1 MMQDYGRTQELV
13 AAANNSAGAADK
25 QYGKTLDSLQTSLT
39 RLKNAWDE
47 FSMSFADNDFI
58 KGAVDALSKLLEI
71 INKITGNSGLLK
83 LAVIVPAMTGADK
96 AVTAFRNN
104 LIIQDDGSKGNKKGL
119 RDAIKGTATD
129 LLQGR
134 KKEKATALNLSE
146 IVGKVNPKESFNKY
160 SKQKQ
165 DAEEELAR
173 AASDYGSFET
183 IQEYTKLFDEANQK
197 LKNFNL
203 QQYEATEIK
212 NASIKATQDAIDA
225 AKNENKELSYSTIIM
240 AAVNTARKS
249 GINTAWEQWKAST
262 AVFLANKMEAAGLIE
277 VGTASKVAEG
287 GLKAVGAAAWAS
299 LGPYVLIAIAIA
311 AVIGLI
317 YHLNKVAQNRS
328 LENRLE
334 AASEAATAAQE
345 AATKANEAYTTLLDD
360 HDNYSEAQRALDSLV
375 VATNEWYQQLYQC
388 NQQVLDLLT
397 KYPQLS
403 KYMNVDNN
411 GRITIDEAG
420 WKKAEEFGQ
429 ENINLTRIVSA
440 QAYSDKQQLELA
452 KQAREAAKYTDKK
465 GKTKTL
471 EDKSLKAGYINDYFL
486 SGGIALLV
494 KKFADENVA
503 QTSEKIVQGYAD
515 LLNKYGD
522 SLFDENIDQ
531 LKEFAKANN
540 ISVDALKDAKE
551 NALEYA
557 NALKQTNAAV
567 EANLQTQYANS
578 LNEDIRNTKY
588 GQNISRA
595 MAQVANSDYYDELK
609 NDFKLRKNWR
619 TGNDA
624 ELAALMKENG
634 IEYKSGNFKK
644 QMRALYSKITGESL
658 ENIENLSDDTIQA
671 YIVNAV
677 YTKKFTATN
686 QKYAEALSKLP
697 ELQAN
702 AISAVLA
709 DNAASM
715 SQAEYQ
721 EIFESDLTNTQI
733 AQTMAKALGKD
744 YKEFMKEQFSL
755 DIDADDYED
764 QLDAKFGAI
773 KEEYST
779 AMHDAMAS
787 LLLAGVEE
795 ADIDQSLPP
804 EVIASFSDK
813 LASMIAS
820 LGENPDF
827 AVGKDWT
834 EAIHNLGLT
843 DDEMSSFL
851 QTMGQFNWKDA
862 NAWDQFAEDIKEIYP
877 QISSNQLDEFVAS
890 MKEYNNAI
898 SILSWEEVNKR
909 LQTVNKTLHDIDS
922 GEQTRTFTEETYNA
936 LKEAIP
942 ELADEF
948 AQNYDGSWIYLG
960 DSMET
965 LRKSVDNATKILK
978 NRIALT
984 EKQLNAI
991 DIAKNTAYHSVGSL
1005 IGTVPISADWTKL
1018 ANSSNFGDKR
1028 TALQNF
1034 INKANRENI
1043 DLNIGI
1049 EGLGRDTDVDSLS
1062 DDRVQKMV
1070 SDIANLITKEE
1081 DLIKEQRK
1089 NTETEYF
1096 QATAA
1101 QSALNAAAAALYSD
1115 KNYFQERATTFE
1127 GDTALT
1133 NAAMK
1138 GRYEGYKAKLIESG
1152 WQDADFTE
1160 YNKRLDTIKDNARD
1174 LGALDWL
1181 NQFIYNTNKD
1191 LAITEFTSKFQDTYK
1206 NLQDA
1211 FSNYTGSDSKLDK
1224 TIENNVL
1231 RMFGLEGL
1239 SGTDRDQAIAALL
1252 AMSRGDPAGYF
1263 ALLKLD
1269 KANKKLTTTYL
1280 DQNGNEQTYTLEGMT
1295 FKVLTG
1301 NQDLESSYS
1310 WLVNQNEQINA
1321 LIRQREFLEKKYQMA
1336 LEDTNY
1342 DYTELQQLTKN
1353 QFALLEKENTD
1364 YLETIANQSAK
1375 IDELYRDASEAAK
1388 NLVRYDPSTGALVMS
1403 SDYDSAPDT
1412 LREEA
1417 DRLYNK
1423 VKEATDAEWDAVSK
1437 LQDNV
1442 SLMRELRDRGRDQF
1456 IELENTIR
1464 DGIVTLYEKNI
1475 EAMENSN
1482 NAITEANSKL
1492 LESMRKSIN
1501 EDRQARDNAK
1511 TEQDIED
1518 QQRRLAYLQQDSSGA
1533 NQQEIL
1539 QLQKSIDEAQQSY
1552 QDSLVD
1558 QALQK
1563 LEDANQIAEE
1573 QRQEQIEIA
1582 REQLQY
1588 IQDNGLLWEQIGNL
1602 SDEEKIRIW
1611 KASGS
1616 FGSMSPEEQDLKLE
1630 QFKASI
1636 ELANSWFKEDGS
1648 FDTSIKEFTDAI
1660 DKFVGVFGEMPT
1672 DTNRNGVDAFNA
1684 TNLNTLTKLV
1694 NWLEDPNEGWPVIHD
1709 AVERSYGTAPSS
1721 YATNGGTINNDSH
1734 DTYTYYI
1741 EATDRTEEEVEEIMA
1756 RVITKQTGHQPVL
1769 LS

>member
-83 LAVIVPAMTGADK
+83 LAVIIPAMTGADK

-104 LIIQDDGSKGNKKGL
+104 LITQDDGSKGNKKGL
-119 RDAIKGTATD
+119 RDTIKGTVTD

-134 KKEKATALNLSE
+134 KKKKATALNLSE
-146 IVGKVNPKESFNKY
+146 VVGKVNPKESFNKY
-160 SKQKQ
+160 SKQRK
-165 DAEEELAR
+165 DAEEKLAR
-173 AASDYGSFET
+173 TASDSGSFET
-183 IQEYTKLFDEANQK
+183 IQKYTKLMDEANQK

-203 QQYEATEIK
+203 RQYEATEIK
-212 NASIKATQDAIDA
+212 NASIKATQEAIDA

-249 GINTAWEQWKAST
+249 GISTAWKQWEAST

-299 LGPYVLIAIAIA
+299 LGPYVIFAA
-311 AVIGLI
+311 AVTALITLMYLLAKAAQKTTLAAKIKEAEETTKRAEEAAQRASEAYDELLDKKDAYNENQKALDALVVGTKEWKEQLIKCNDEVIELLDKYPDLAQYLTKDAQGRLSLNASGWDAIESRASAAKAGTRSAAAISASEERSLKLRQQGVETGYKYFEWTANDKAKEVAYVYQETTKEEAALAIVNAYAELLDEKGPNLDDSTLQEFANAWYVTVDSLKEATNDTLKYNQALKAEQKTREASYQAMFESGLNEEDATSTIGQNMAAAYARI
-317 YHLNKVAQNRS
+317 WANEDQVTKAINEYKTAYGEKVLNRS
-328 LENRLE
+328 LPFIQDLAEEYNVTLSGNNHLNLQKLYAAMTSSTLADVKDQKLSDEQMLDEIVKQLVGRDFTNNTAKYAAHLRGVPE
-334 AASEAATAAQE
+334 AMAKGVSGFLAGSV
-345 AATKANEAYTTLLDD
+345 TTLS
-360 HDNYSEAQRALDSLV
+360 NKQ
-375 VATNEWYQQLYQC
+375 W
-388 NQQVLDLLT
+388 
-397 KYPQLS
+397 KGI
-403 KYMNVDNN
+403 MGNN
-411 GRITIDEAG
+411 AD
-420 WKKAEEFGQ
+420 
-429 ENINLTRIVSA
+429 
-440 QAYSDKQQLELA
+440 
-452 KQAREAAKYTDKK
+452 EAAKLMADTLGISVEEFYKEFYNESPEAFEKAYKQAKNERQAALNSALEAVAGVGLTDK
-465 GKTKTL
+465 
-471 EDKSLKAGYINDYFL
+471 NF
-486 SGGIALLV
+486 
-494 KKFADENVA
+494 
-503 QTSEKIVQGYAD
+503 
-515 LLNKYGD
+515 D
-522 SLFDENIDQ
+522 S
-531 LKEFAKANN
+531 
-540 ISVDALKDAKE
+540 
-551 NALEYA
+551 
-557 NALKQTNAAV
+557 
-567 EANLQTQYANS
+567 
-578 LNEDIRNTKY
+578 
-588 GQNISRA
+588 
-595 MAQVANSDYYDELK
+595 
-609 NDFKLRKNWR
+609 
-619 TGNDA
+619 
-624 ELAALMKENG
+624 
-634 IEYKSGNFKK
+634 
-644 QMRALYSKITGESL
+644 
-658 ENIENLSDDTIQA
+658 NLSPEA
-671 YIVNAV
+671 
-677 YTKKFTATN
+677 KK
-686 QKYAEALSKLP
+686 S
-697 ELQAN
+697 
-702 AISAVLA
+702 LA
-709 DNAASM
+709 DNLALMLASNM
-715 SQAEYQ
+715 EEASKYDWTGAMD
-721 EIFESDLTNTQI
+721 S
-733 AQTMAKALGKD
+733 LG
-744 YKEFMKEQFSL
+744 L
-755 DIDADDYED
+755 DED
-764 QLDAKFGAI
+764 QLN
-773 KEEYST
+773 
-779 AMHDAMAS
+779 
-787 LLLAGVEE
+787 
-795 ADIDQSLPP
+795 
-804 EVIASFSDK
+804 SFV
-813 LASMIAS
+813 M
-820 LGENPDF
+820 
-827 AVGKDWT
+827 
-834 EAIHNLGLT
+834 
-843 DDEMSSFL
+843 
-851 QTMGQFNWKDA
+851 TMGAFNWSDA
-862 NAWDQFAEDIKEIYP
+862 AAWDNFAESIKEIYP
-877 QISSNQLDEFVAS
+877 NISSNALDQFVEN
-890 MKEYNNAI
+890 MKKYNNAI
-898 SILSWEEVNKR
+898 VDMSWEEVNKR
-909 LQTVNKTLHDIDS
+909 MTTLNKTLHDIDS

-936 LKEAIP
+936 LKKAVP
-942 ELADEF
+942 ELANEF
-948 AQNYDGSWIYLG
+948 AQNYDGSWFYLG

-965 LRKSVDNATKILK
+965 LRKSVDNATEILK
-978 NRIALT
+978 NRITLT

-991 DIAKNTAYHSVGSL
+991 DIAKNTSYHSVGSL
-1005 IGTVPISADWTKL
+1005 IGTAPISADWAKL
-1018 ANSSNFGDKR
+1018 ANSSNFVDKR

-1034 INKANRENI
+1034 INKANKEDV

-1049 EGLGRDTDVDSLS
+1049 EGLSNGTVVDSL
-1062 DDRVQKMV
+1062 DDDKVTQIV
-1070 SDIANLITKEE
+1070 SDIAKLIAKEE
-1081 DLIKEQRK
+1081 DLIKEQRE
-1089 NTETEYF
+1089 NTKTEYF

-1101 QSALNAAAAALYSD
+1101 QSALNAAASALYSNE
-1115 KNYFQERATTFE
+1115 KYLEERATTFE

-1160 YNKRLDTIKDNARD
+1160 YNKRLDTIKNNARD
-1174 LGALDWL
+1174 LAALDWL

-1191 LAITEFTSKFQDTYK
+1191 LAINEFTSKFQDTYK

-1211 FSNYTGSDSKLDK
+1211 FSNYTGSDSDLDK
-1224 TIENNVL
+1224 TIKDNVL

-1252 AMSRGDPAGYF
+1252 AMSRGDPNGYF
-1263 ALLKLD
+1263 ALLALD
-1269 KANKKLTTTYL
+1269 KTNKKLTTTYL
-1280 DQNGNEQTYTLEGMT
+1280 DQNGNEQIYTLEGMT
-1295 FKVLTG
+1295 FRVLTG

-1310 WLVNQNEQINA
+1310 WLINQNEQINA

-1342 DYTELQQLTKN
+1342 SYTELQQLTKN

-1388 NLVRYDPSTGALVMS
+1388 SLVRYDPSTGALVMS

-1423 VKEATDAEWDAVSK
+1423 IKEATDAEWDAVSK

-1492 LESMRKSIN
+1492 LESMRKSID
-1501 EDRQARDNAK
+1501 EDRQARDNTK

-1539 QLQKSIDEAQQSY
+1539 ELQKSIDEAQQSY

-1588 IQDNGLLWEQIGNL
+1588 IQDNGLLWEQIGKL

-1611 KASGS
+1611 KASS
-1616 FGSMSPEEQDLKLE
+1616 DFGSMSPEEQDLKLE
-1630 QFKASI
+1630 QFKASM
-1636 ELANSWFKEDGS
+1636 ELANSWLKEDGS
-1648 FDTSIKEFTDAI
+1648 LDTSINKFTDAI
-1660 DKFVGVFGEMPT
+1660 NRFVEVFGEMPT
-1672 DTNRNGVDAFNA
+1672 DTNSAGVDAFNA
-1684 TNLNTLTKLV
+1684 TNLNTLKQLV
-1694 NWLEDPNEGWPVIHD
+1694 EWLEDPNEGWPVIHD
-1709 AVERSYGTAPSS
+1709 AVERSYGTAPIS

-1741 EATDRTEEEVEEIMA
+1741 EATDRTDEEVEEIMA